1 MAAASSA
8 VGQPQSQP
16 QMPSQS
22 ISSPGQATAPTAL
35 GKYVRMRHLQASELP
50 AHPAI
55 APLQSSG
62 TPPNLHQFLVEVLEE
77 AEAFMIG
84 YLPLK
89 FKVKSSSKSSPP
101 ATASV
106 ELLTHEINAAD
117 IPKEARTAGAGSA
130 VETWFAR
137 TSVHEN
143 AAKEGTASW
152 EEFDRGLRA
161 DHSQHEMEYTPDV
174 QDAHLLL
181 SWHEAMDSFGQR
193 VGTWEDVGMSVVEMV
208 HHIPPPLNDRVF
220 PELVITARKAGELLV
235 VQIPVEIKGM
245 QGAAYNSN
253 KTRKLQDGMYCSIE
267 RAELLDGGANVKWQM
282 ATASDAKGIL
292 PMWMQKMGVPGAV
305 VKDVGLFIG
314 WTGKKRQGKA

>member
-1 MAAASSA
+1 MAAASSVA
-8 VGQPQSQP
+8 AQQQSQSP
-16 QMPSQS
+16 LLQSNPSQ
-22 ISSPGQATAPTAL
+22 GQATAPTAL
-35 GKYVRMRHLQASELP
+35 GKYVRMRHLPASELP
-50 AHPAI
+50 AHPDI
-55 APLQSSG
+55 APLQGSS
-62 TPPNLHQFLVEVLEE
+62 TPPDLQRFLADVLEE
-77 AEAFMIG
+77 AEAFMIR
-84 YLPLK
+84 YLPRK

-101 ATASV
+101 ATAPV
-106 ELLTHEINAAD
+106 ELLAHEINAVD
-117 IPKEARTAGAGSA
+117 IPKEARTAGAGST

-143 AAKEGTASW
+143 AAKEGTASR

-174 QDAHLLL
+174 QDAHLVL

-220 PELVITARKAGELLV
+220 PELVITASKAGELLV

-253 KTRKLQDGMYCSIE
+253 KTRKLQD
-267 RAELLDGGANVKWQM
+267 ELLDGGANVKWQM

-292 PMWMQKMGVPGAV
+292 PMW
-305 VKDVGLFIG
+305 
-314 WTGKKRQGKA
+314 